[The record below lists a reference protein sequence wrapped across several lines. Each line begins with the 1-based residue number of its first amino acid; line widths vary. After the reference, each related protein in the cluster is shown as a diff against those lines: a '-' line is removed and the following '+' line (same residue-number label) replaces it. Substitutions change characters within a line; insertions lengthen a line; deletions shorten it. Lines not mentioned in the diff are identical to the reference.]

1 MYVQTHK
8 VRSTART
15 HNTQEHPTKRSTAP
29 GSEQHPP
36 AADGSILCPL
46 HRAWAATVRAGGRRP
61 GKTAQEAESRAS
73 QRADTHKHAH
83 TLPRGCDIRS
93 SGQARSVDGH
103 PLPQVALSAVRSI
116 CTSHA
121 GGHSQCL
128 RYSYSTIQYGVNT
141 GRRFLRFSLAARCP
155 SRKGP
160 APVMRVI
167 WGLGG
172 RRRAVHFVHFVSR
185 RPGLAD
191 ARRCPALHAPPSPRE
206 SEGRVGPRS
215 CPPPMPPLSSGAR
228 RPGRRAL
235 GGSAEHSAVEAW
247 GRNSPVADAC
257 PPALEPLDLST
268 LVRPHLRPARGYPIA
283 SFRHFFRFRSG
294 QNPVICRALR
304 TVQ

>member
-61 GKTAQEAESRAS
+61 GKTA
-73 QRADTHKHAH
+73 
-83 TLPRGCDIRS
+83 
-93 SGQARSVDGH
+93 QARSVDGH